1 MPEAWEIT
9 TNDTRSEDQVITFI
23 IFCED
28 QNNEPDYFKSFEIEN
43 KLKINCIPNQKKA
56 KLNLIN
62 TLEYCADKGLVDC
75 INHSFKI
82 KEGITENI
90 WCVYDRD
97 VENTDFTKIKKSDNI
112 NFTTAIETATQAG
125 LKIAWSNDAFELWV
139 LLHFEVIPSD
149 SKLHRNYIYDRL
161 TDLLKMT
168 PPFNVVFESLIN
180 KQSFNYKTHLKRR
193 YEFLI
198 YVLPLLK
205 EKIAEAIKNA
215 KILENA
221 FGGDVPYH
229 DCNPCTKVHHLIN
242 DILKVQ
248 IRD

>member
-9 TNDTRSEDQVITFI
+9 TSDARSENQVITFI

-28 QNNEPDYFKSFEIEN
+28 QNDEPYYFRSFEVEN

-62 TLEYCADKGLVDC
+62 TLSYCSEKGLVDF

-97 VENTDFTKIKKSDNI
+97 IEHIDYSMVKQADDI
-112 NFTTAIETATQAG
+112 NFTTSIETAKQAG
-125 LKIAWSNDAFELWV
+125 LKVAWSNDAFELWV
-139 LLHFEVIPSD
+139 LLHFEEVPS
-149 SKLHRNYIYDRL
+149 SQKLHREYVYDRL
-161 TDLLKMT
+161 TDILKKN
-168 PPFNVVFESLIN
+168 PQIKKEYNSLIDN
-180 KQSFNYKTHLKRR
+180 NNFQYKQHLKKRFA
-193 YEFLI
+193 FLT

-205 EKIAEAIKNA
+205 ENIEEAIKNA
-215 KILENA
+215 KILEKV
-221 FGGDVPYH
+221 FESHIPYH
-229 DCNPCTKVHHLIN
+229 DCNPCTKVHHLIA
-242 DILKVQ
+242 DILLAQQEK
-248 IRD
+248 